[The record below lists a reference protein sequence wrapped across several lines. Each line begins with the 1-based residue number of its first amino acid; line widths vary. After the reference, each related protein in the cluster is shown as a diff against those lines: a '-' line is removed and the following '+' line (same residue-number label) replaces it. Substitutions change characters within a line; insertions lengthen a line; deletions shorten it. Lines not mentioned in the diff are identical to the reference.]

1 MCCIK
6 SKNVLINIYNSP
18 HSHTLFQKCTEMLPS
33 EYSNFFSDYYKRV
46 LENIKFDYNEI
57 SDDDYKDSDDE
68 GNVKSTMNF

>member
-1 MCCIK
+1 
-6 SKNVLINIYNSP
+6 
-18 HSHTLFQKCTEMLPS
+18 MLPS